1 MKDLRE
7 KDRKNARKTQRKN
20 DLPWGMEADVFQ
32 MNGKLKASIAGVVIE
47 GLLSG
52 SHFLVL
58 FQVLHLIFDG
68 TIGFSDILRAT
79 GMLAGLFVIRL
90 ILYMTAY
97 TGSQIGGSD
106 VSRRVR
112 IAIGDKLK
120 RIPLGLFTRNRTG
133 FYINA
138 ATSEVGDYEQILTH
152 KLADITKYSIL
163 LLAVGLYTCTLYL
176 PIGLMVL
183 LSSLLV
189 IPAMALSIRQVHI
202 YGTRK
207 NRAREENV
215 SAITEY
221 LTGSQTLRSY
231 GLVGK
236 KNEAVTRAM
245 KEYSDISYQYEKAI
259 LPIGF
264 CFVYCS
270 YIALALSILL
280 SVQAW
285 QSGRIDP
292 AALVLLIMLPLF
304 VGKLNLTLFIEL
316 TAYRNL
322 LISRDK
328 INGIFAEEEEKARDT
343 AFVPENGEIVFRHV
357 DFSYIQGEPVLKDAS
372 FTIPARSLTAI
383 VGDSGAGK
391 STILNLIAKYY
402 TPQKGTVTVGGRDIG
417 PATAEQVL
425 SGISLVDQDVFL
437 FQDTV
442 RNNIRYARPA
452 ATDGEIEEACRL
464 ANCDGFIRAME
475 KGYDTEI
482 GENGNKLSGGERQ
495 RLSVARAILKDSP
508 IILLDEATASLDI
521 ENELLV
527 KQAVAN
533 LLKADKTV
541 VMIAHTLPIIRN
553 ADQILVLDGGRIV
566 ESGTHEE
573 LTAAGGKYAAMWEAS
588 QALK

>member
-1 MKDLRE
+1 MKNR
-7 KDRKNARKTQRKN
+7 
-20 DLPWGMEADVFQ
+20 VFA
-32 MNGKLKASIAGVVIE
+32 MGGKLKLSIAAVVLE

-52 SHFLVL
+52 CNFLVL

-68 TIGFSDILRAT
+68 SIGFSDILKAT
-79 GMLAGLFVIRL
+79 GMLALLFALRLVI
-90 ILYMTAY
+90 YMTAY

-120 RIPLGLFTRNRTG
+120 RIPLGLFTKNRTG

-163 LLAVGLYTCTLYL
+163 LLAVGIYTCTLYL
-176 PIGLMVL
+176 PIGLIVL

-189 IPAMALSIRQVHI
+189 IPAVALSIHQVHI
-202 YGTRK
+202 YGTKK

-236 KNEAVTRAM
+236 KNEAVTQAM
-245 KEYSDISYQYEKAI
+245 KEYSDISYNYEKAI

-264 CFVYCS
+264 GFVYCS
-270 YIALALSILL
+270 YIALALAIIL
-280 SVQAW
+280 SVREW
-285 QSGRIDP
+285 LSGGIEP
-292 AALVLLIMLPLF
+292 AALILLIMLPLF

-328 INGIFAEEEEKARDT
+328 ISGIFDEQEERAQAASFAPRGAGIK
-343 AFVPENGEIVFRHV
+343 FCNV
-357 DFSYIQGEPVLKDAS
+357 DFSYIEGEPVLMNAS
-372 FTIPARSLTAI
+372 FTIPERSLTAI

-391 STILNLIAKYY
+391 STILNLISRYY
-402 TPQKGTVTVGGRDIG
+402 TPQNGQITMGGQDIANA
-417 PATAEQVL
+417 PAEQVL
-425 SGISLVDQDVFL
+425 SYISLVDQDVFL
-437 FQDTV
+437 FNDTV
-442 RNNIRYARPA
+442 RSNIRYARPD
-452 ATDGEIEEACRL
+452 ATDEEVENACRL
-464 ANCDGFIRAME
+464 ANCDGFIRKME

-495 RLSVARAILKDSP
+495 RLSVARAILKNSP
-508 IILLDEATASLDI
+508 VILLDEATASLDI

-527 KQAVAN
+527 RQAVAN

-541 VMIAHTLPIIRN
+541 VMIAHTLPIVRS
-553 ADQILVLDGGRIV
+553 ADRILVLDKGCIA
-566 ESGTHEE
+566 ECGTHEE
-573 LTAAGGKYAAMWEAS
+573 LAAAGGKYAAMWKAS
-588 QALK
+588 QELK

>member
-1 MKDLRE
+1 MKN
-7 KDRKNARKTQRKN
+7 K
-20 DLPWGMEADVFQ
+20 VFQ
-32 MNGKLKASIAGVVIE
+32 MGGRLKVSIAAVVLE

-52 SHFLVL
+52 CNFLIL

-68 TIGFSDILRAT
+68 NVGFSHILQAT
-79 GMLAGLFVIRL
+79 GLLVLLFAFRL

-120 RIPLGLFTRNRTG
+120 RIPLGLFTKNRTG

-163 LLAVGLYTCTLYL
+163 LGAIGIYTCTLYL
-176 PIGLMVL
+176 PIGLLVL
-183 LSSLLV
+183 LSTLLV
-189 IPAMALSIRQVHI
+189 IPAMAMSIRQVRIH
-202 YGTRK
+202 GTKK

-231 GLVGK
+231 ALVGE

-245 KEYSDISYQYEKAI
+245 KDYSDISYRYEKAI

-264 CFVYCS
+264 AFVYCS
-270 YIALALSILL
+270 YIVLALAVILAVRGWHL
-280 SVQAW
+280 GILES
-285 QSGRIDP
+285 
-292 AALVLLIMLPLF
+292 AAVILLIMLPLF
-304 VGKLNLTLFIEL
+304 VGKVNLTLFIEL

-322 LISRDK
+322 LISREK
-328 INGIFAEEEEKARDT
+328 ISGIFGEREEPAKASSF
-343 AFVPENGEIVFRHV
+343 APENTEIAFENV
-357 DFSYIQGEPVLKDAS
+357 DFSYVEQEPVLKQAS
-372 FTIPARSLTAI
+372 FLIPQRSLTAI

-391 STILNLIAKYY
+391 STILNLISRYY
-402 TPQKGTVTVGGRDIG
+402 TLRSGSITIGGIDITDQ
-417 PATAEQVL
+417 PSEQVL
-425 SGISLVDQDVFL
+425 SYISLVDQDVFL
-437 FQDTV
+437 FNDTV
-442 RNNIRYARPA
+442 RNNIRYARPKA
-452 ATDGEIEEACRL
+452 SDEEIEQACRL
-464 ANCDGFIRAME
+464 ANCDGFIREME

-482 GENGNKLSGGERQ
+482 GENGNRLSGGERQ

-541 VMIAHTLPIIRN
+541 VMIAHTLPIVKD
-553 ADQILVLDGGRIV
+553 ADRILVLNQGQIA

-573 LTAAGGKYAAMWEAS
+573 LAAAGGKYASMWEAS

>member
-1 MKDLRE
+1 MRNK
-7 KDRKNARKTQRKN
+7 
-20 DLPWGMEADVFQ
+20 VFA
-32 MNGKLKASIAGVVIE
+32 MGRKLKISIAAVVLE

-52 SHFLVL
+52 CNFLVL

-68 TIGFSDILRAT
+68 SIGFSDILKAT
-79 GMLAGLFVIRL
+79 GMLALLFVLRL
-90 ILYMTAY
+90 VIYMAAY

-112 IAIGDKLK
+112 VAIGDKLK
-120 RIPLGLFTRNRTG
+120 RIPLGLFTKNRTG

-163 LLAVGLYTCTLYL
+163 LLAVGIYTCTLML
-176 PIGLMVL
+176 PIGLIVL
-183 LSSLLV
+183 VSSLLV
-189 IPAMALSIRQVHI
+189 IPAMALSVHQVHI

-236 KNEAVTRAM
+236 KNEAVTCAM
-245 KEYSDISYQYEKAI
+245 REYSDISYAYEKAI

-264 CFVYCS
+264 GFVYCS
-270 YIALALSILL
+270 YIALALAIVL
-280 SVQAW
+280 SVREW
-285 QSGRIDP
+285 LSGGLQP
-292 AALVLLIMLPLF
+292 AALILLIMLPLF

-322 LISRDK
+322 LISKDK
-328 INGIFAEEEEKARDT
+328 INSIFNEQEEQTHGGSFAPRNT
-343 AFVPENGEIVFRHV
+343 EITFSNV
-357 DFSYIQGEPVLKDAS
+357 DFSYIEGEPVLINAS
-372 FTIPARSLTAI
+372 FTIPERSLTAI

-391 STILNLIAKYY
+391 STVLNLISRYY
-402 TPQKGTVTVGGRDIG
+402 TPRNGHITMGGQDIADA
-417 PATAEQVL
+417 PAEQVL
-425 SGISLVDQDVFL
+425 SYISLVDQEVFL
-437 FQDTV
+437 FNDTV
-442 RNNIRYARPA
+442 RSNIRYARPD
-452 ATDGEIEEACRL
+452 ATDEEVEEACRL

-495 RLSVARAILKDSP
+495 RLSVARAILKNSP
-508 IILLDEATASLDI
+508 VILLDEATASLDI

-541 VMIAHTLPIIRN
+541 VMIAHTLPIVRN
-553 ADQILVLDGGRIV
+553 ADRILVLDQGCIV

-573 LTAAGGKYAAMWEAS
+573 LAAAGGKYAAMWRAS